1 MVSLPRYADELP
13 PAVRYVYPQVT
24 IDLGSCLAIH
34 RDGQQ
39 RPLLGQTYWLLVL
52 LLEQPGRVISYVQLA
67 RTLMPAFSGR
77 QGLRARSLDERQ
89 RESLTRAM
97 HALAYRTRVAL
108 GEQGNMPSI
117 LVNRGTIGYA
127 IRHPLRVLVGDMPHE
142 QPHLPGAAPAT
153 IAPRLAPPE

>member
-34 RDGQQ
+34 CDGQQ

-52 LLEQPGRVISYVQLA
+52 LLERPGRVISYVQLA
-67 RTLMPAFSGR
+67 RTLMPAFSAR
-77 QGLRARSLDERQ
+77 QGPRARSLDAQQ

-97 HALAYRTRVAL
+97 HALAYRTRLAL
-108 GEQGNMPSI
+108 GEQGSTPSI
-117 LVNRGTIGYA
+117 LINRGTIGYA
-127 IRHPLRVLVGDMPHE
+127 IRHPLRVIAGDVPDG
-142 QPHLPGAAPAT
+142 QPHLPGAAPSAG
-153 IAPRLAPPE
+153 AHLLAPAE